1 MKFSED
7 FRNGWLRKAR
17 WKVDGLIEVFVVD
30 NGAQFSGFGG
40 ILLSC
45 ISGQVRRQVRPSLL
59 DEMNLANNVCRT
71 SGFANYSTG

>member
-1 MKFSED
+1 MKFSQD

-45 ISGQVRRQVRPSLL
+45 ISGQVRR
-59 DEMNLANNVCRT
+59 
-71 SGFANYSTG
+71 